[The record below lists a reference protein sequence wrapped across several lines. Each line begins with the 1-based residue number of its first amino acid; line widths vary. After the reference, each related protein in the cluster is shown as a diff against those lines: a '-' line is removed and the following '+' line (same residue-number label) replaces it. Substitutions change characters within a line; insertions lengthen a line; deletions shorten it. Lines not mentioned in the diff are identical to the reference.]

1 MRMIKQLSDAIREN
15 IHEAKEKIRM
25 AYQLKDKDKTA
36 ADWYRDMAV
45 AHLGFNG
52 KGHEVVTKMIADAK
66 AKQADHPLTPG
77 MVAVYEE
84 MHAEIIAENAEVQ
97 GMISAYK

>member
-15 IHEAKEKIRM
+15 IHEAKEKIRT
-25 AYQLKDKDKTA
+25 AYALKDKDKAA
-36 ADWYRDMAV
+36 ADWYRDMAT
-45 AHLGFNG
+45 AHLGFNT
-52 KGHEVVTKMIADAK
+52 KGHEVVAKMIVDARAKMADNA
-66 AKQADHPLTPG
+66 LMPG
-77 MVAVYEE
+77 MLAVYEE